1 MIKFPAS
8 AVTLALLGLVFS
20 VPAYP
25 QPLSLEGILR
35 SEHQQQTL
43 ELRRQQD
50 EYRGRKGVQNL
61 SPAKRWRLED
71 LLFEQQL
78 RQEQLHQRQLKE
90 QSVLHQR
97 LQLQP
102 NINPRPAQYLQMQR
116 FRQEQASQELH
127 FKLQRDPPWGSRYA
141 PKLGQPLDGETST
154 LLMSRRIPD
163 IIQNTTRSTSSKLPP
178 SLDDAPSV
186 TECLFVYMDVIE
198 HKTQG

>member
-8 AVTLALLGLVFS
+8 AVTLTLLGLVFS
-20 VPAYP
+20 VPAHP
-25 QPLSLEGILR
+25 QPLALEGILR

-50 EYRGRKGVQNL
+50 EYRGRKGVHNL

-78 RQEQLHQRQLKE
+78 RQEQLHQHRLKE
-90 QSVLHQR
+90 QSVLRRR

-102 NINPRPAQYLQMQR
+102 DSNPRPAQYLQMQR

-127 FKLQRDPPWGSRYA
+127 FKLQRDPP
-141 PKLGQPLDGETST
+141 
-154 LLMSRRIPD
+154 
-163 IIQNTTRSTSSKLPP
+163 
-178 SLDDAPSV
+178 
-186 TECLFVYMDVIE
+186 
-198 HKTQG
+198 

>member
-1 MIKFPAS
+1 MA
-8 AVTLALLGLVFS
+8 T
-20 VPAYP
+20 Y
-25 QPLSLEGILR
+25 LEGILR
-35 SEHQQQTL
+35 SEHQHQAL

-61 SPAKRWRLED
+61 SPAKRQRMED

-102 NINPRPAQYLQMQR
+102 DSNPRPAQYLQMQR

-127 FKLQRDPPWGSRYA
+127 FKLQRDPP
-141 PKLGQPLDGETST
+141 
-154 LLMSRRIPD
+154 
-163 IIQNTTRSTSSKLPP
+163 
-178 SLDDAPSV
+178 
-186 TECLFVYMDVIE
+186 
-198 HKTQG
+198 

>member
-20 VPAYP
+20 VPAHP
-25 QPLSLEGILR
+25 QPLALEGILR

-61 SPAKRWRLED
+61 SPATAKRRRLED

-90 QSVLHQR
+90 QSVLRRR

-102 NINPRPAQYLQMQR
+102 DSNPRPAQYLQMQR

-127 FKLQRDPPWGSRYA
+127 FKLQRDPP
-141 PKLGQPLDGETST
+141 
-154 LLMSRRIPD
+154 
-163 IIQNTTRSTSSKLPP
+163 
-178 SLDDAPSV
+178 
-186 TECLFVYMDVIE
+186 
-198 HKTQG
+198 

>member
-25 QPLSLEGILR
+25 QPSALEGILR
-35 SEHQQQTL
+35 SEHQQQAL

-50 EYRGRKGVQNL
+50 EYRGRKGAQNL
-61 SPAKRWRLED
+61 SPAKRRRLED

-90 QSVLHQR
+90 QSVLRRR

-102 NINPRPAQYLQMQR
+102 DSNPRPAQYLQMQR

-127 FKLQRDPPWGSRYA
+127 FKLQRDPP
-141 PKLGQPLDGETST
+141 
-154 LLMSRRIPD
+154 
-163 IIQNTTRSTSSKLPP
+163 
-178 SLDDAPSV
+178 
-186 TECLFVYMDVIE
+186 
-198 HKTQG
+198 

>member
-8 AVTLALLGLVFS
+8 ALILALLGLVFS
-20 VPAYP
+20 VPAHP
-25 QPLSLEGILR
+25 QPLALEGILR

-50 EYRGRKGVQNL
+50 EYRGRRGVQNL
-61 SPAKRWRLED
+61 SPAKRRRLED

-102 NINPRPAQYLQMQR
+102 DSNPRPAQYLQMQR

-127 FKLQRDPPWGSRYA
+127 FKLQRDPP
-141 PKLGQPLDGETST
+141 
-154 LLMSRRIPD
+154 
-163 IIQNTTRSTSSKLPP
+163 
-178 SLDDAPSV
+178 
-186 TECLFVYMDVIE
+186 
-198 HKTQG
+198 

>member
-20 VPAYP
+20 VPARP
-25 QPLSLEGILR
+25 QPLALEGILR
-35 SEHQQQTL
+35 SEHQQQAL

-50 EYRGRKGVQNL
+50 EYRGRMGAQNL
-61 SPAKRWRLED
+61 SPAKRRRLED

-78 RQEQLHQRQLKE
+78 RLEQLHQRQLKE

-102 NINPRPAQYLQMQR
+102 DINPRPAQYLQMQR

-127 FKLQRDPPWGSRYA
+127 FKLQRDPP
-141 PKLGQPLDGETST
+141 
-154 LLMSRRIPD
+154 
-163 IIQNTTRSTSSKLPP
+163 
-178 SLDDAPSV
+178 
-186 TECLFVYMDVIE
+186 
-198 HKTQG
+198 

>member
-20 VPAYP
+20 VPAHP
-25 QPLSLEGILR
+25 QPLALEGILR

-61 SPAKRWRLED
+61 SPAKRRRLED
-71 LLFEQQL
+71 LFFEQQL

-90 QSVLHQR
+90 QSVLR
-97 LQLQP
+97 RWLQLQP
-102 NINPRPAQYLQMQR
+102 DSNPRPAQYLQMQR

-127 FKLQRDPPWGSRYA
+127 FKLQRDPP
-141 PKLGQPLDGETST
+141 
-154 LLMSRRIPD
+154 
-163 IIQNTTRSTSSKLPP
+163 
-178 SLDDAPSV
+178 
-186 TECLFVYMDVIE
+186 
-198 HKTQG
+198 